1 MSLVEY
7 SVKVAEFSSHIGS
20 PKYWFLK
27 LVIDFPEEI
36 HEDLL
41 RILFIISL
49 EADMLLLNI
58 TFLRYYESAPPINII
73 SVNFF
78 KRIRGH

>member
-20 PKYWFLK
+20 PKYWFLDK
-27 LVIDFPEEI
+27 LRKLPEEI
-36 HEDLL
+36 RYRLT
-41 RILFIISL
+41 RILFVVTL
-49 EADMLLLNI
+49 DADMLLLNI
-58 TFLRYYESAPPINII
+58 MFLRYYESAPPINII